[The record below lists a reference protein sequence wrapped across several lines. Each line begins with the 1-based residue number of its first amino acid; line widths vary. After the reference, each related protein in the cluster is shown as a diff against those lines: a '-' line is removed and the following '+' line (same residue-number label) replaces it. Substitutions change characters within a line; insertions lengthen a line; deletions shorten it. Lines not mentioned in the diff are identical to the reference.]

1 VLLEMLVSELYDEG
15 QADRAPTSGSR
26 THKRI
31 AHPQADRAPRW
42 SDRGHGAEG
51 RILTVNRVT
60 SDRAPTLDEA
70 KVRFLGNWQKLAG
83 TRIPSRGD
91 R

>member
-31 AHPQADRAPRW
+31 AHPD
-42 SDRGHGAEG
+42 GAIAVMVPKG
-51 RILTVNRVT
+51 
-60 SDRAPTLDEA
+60 A
-70 KVRFLGNWQKLAG
+70 F
-83 TRIPSRGD
+83 
-91 R
+91 